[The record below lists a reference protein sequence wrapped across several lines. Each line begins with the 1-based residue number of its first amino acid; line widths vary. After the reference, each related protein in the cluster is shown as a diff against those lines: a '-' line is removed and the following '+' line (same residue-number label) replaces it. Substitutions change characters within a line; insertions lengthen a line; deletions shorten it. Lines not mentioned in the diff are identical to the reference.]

1 MNTPRQSLLLF
12 LKLLGEAHLLSSVG
26 ITFRNPFACF
36 DHLEKIDILLEQH
49 KNTRDAQN
57 GLGTGKAPMLI
68 PKRLVSVSFI
78 VVIYIRN

>member
-1 MNTPRQSLLLF
+1 VNTPRQSLLPF
-12 LKLLGEAHLLSSVG
+12 LKLLGRAHLLSSLG

-36 DHLEKIDILLEQH
+36 DHLENIDILLAQH

-57 GLGTGKAPMLI
+57 RLGIGKAPMLI
-68 PKRLVSVSFI
+68 PERLVSVSFI